1 MAAPKIS
8 IIMSN
13 YNCHDFIEETIK
25 SVLAQTFK
33 DFEFIII
40 DDCSTDDSRD
50 IIDQFTDPRIKR
62 YYFEKNEHMCYAFN
76 YAISKAKGNYY
87 ARIDSDDT
95 WLPNKLEQQV
105 NYMEANKNCG
115 ACFTLITVVDENNNP
130 LTNDQSDRV
139 GLLETHNRSQAE
151 WLRKFYFEGSCL
163 CHPSVLM
170 RKSTIDEVG
179 PYNYSLVQIQDYELW
194 VRIAKKYDIY
204 VIQERLTNYRWFLTG
219 RNASAPSPAVNTRS
233 EFEFTYVLS
242 RYFDDIPDE
251 LFIEAFGKDFVAVGT
266 TDHDELLCER
276 ALLLLRSV
284 FCGNRPKLGGMEKLI
299 DLLQNEKTRNILRN
313 KYNITQKNFYEL
325 SASPVFY
332 SDEMMMEIDYLRQ
345 ELTKK
350 PDFDPSK
357 LNWREKLWIIT
368 PRPLWNICSKCFR
381 LVVKRK

>member
-1 MAAPKIS
+1 
-8 IIMSN
+8 
-13 YNCHDFIEETIK
+13 
-25 SVLAQTFK
+25 
-33 DFEFIII
+33 
-40 DDCSTDDSRD
+40 
-50 IIDQFTDPRIKR
+50 
-62 YYFEKNEHMCYAFN
+62 
-76 YAISKAKGNYY
+76 
-87 ARIDSDDT
+87 
-95 WLPNKLEQQV
+95 
-105 NYMEANKNCG
+105 MEANKNCG